1 MFWSDQRNGAVRLG
15 RYIMKLMLKNVLIV
29 DGSGWFPYWGD
40 VVCENGEV
48 TYIAHGE
55 NTIMDQEASMDK
67 IVDYKEGDYTLAQGW
82 KAYLVPG
89 IDAPM
94 DMAKFEK
101 QLDVIIAGEKAGK
114 PIEKTVR
121 ELTGFGY
128 DKIEFLKVGSPATFM
143 LVDRKPVTKILA
155 AYVDGEEL

>member
-1 MFWSDQRNGAVRLG
+1 
-15 RYIMKLMLKNVLIV
+15 MKLMLKNVLIV

-40 VVCENGEV
+40 VVCEDGVV

-67 IVDYKEGDYTLAQGW
+67 IVDYKEGDYTLARGW

-101 QLDVIIAGEKAGK
+101 QLEKSIADEKAGK
-114 PIEKTVR
+114 PIEKSVR
-121 ELTGFGY
+121 EMTGFGY

-143 LVDRKPVTKILA
+143 LVDRKPVSKILA
-155 AYVDGEEL
+155 AYVDGKEL

>member
-1 MFWSDQRNGAVRLG
+1 
-15 RYIMKLMLKNVLIV
+15 MKTMLKNVLVV

-40 VVCENGEV
+40 VVFEDGVV
-48 TYIAHGE
+48 TYIANGE
-55 NTIMDQEASMDK
+55 NTILDQEPSMDE
-67 IVDYKEGDYTLAQGW
+67 IIDYKDGDYTLAQGW

-101 QLDVIIAGEKAGK
+101 QLEKIIADEKAGK
-114 PIEKTVR
+114 PIEKSVR
-121 ELTGFGY
+121 EMTGFGY
-128 DKIEFLKVGSPATFM
+128 DKIEFLKAGSPADFM

-155 AYVDGEEL
+155 AYADGKKIS